1 MLQRNNK
8 TALTLAKNFFF
19 GNFGLTLMAIAVF
32 TLLYLVGNLF
42 FPFGIIVIFGM
53 IILFY
58 SAQVYYAKQ
67 IFSVHSPEEMEE
79 VALST
84 TLGRLLFER
93 IAEGIGVFFAV
104 MTTVAVFSIVSYLVL
119 TAMIGSEMDTL
130 QSLAAQLEQSDDP
143 QQIELYFGQLMQLL
157 LSPMLIIFLIGS
169 FFAYVS
175 IGVYGRMLKGEG
187 FLEVYRRYFLLFWP
201 KYWLGTF
208 RWSYF
213 LLVSGWMIIAF
224 LITFVAYILFYI
236 IFLGIGFALQQHPG
250 AMVVLLALIGTLF
263 NQLLSYFIGL
273 YTAAVSIFADDIAS
287 GEVDG

>member
-1 MLQRNNK
+1 MLRRSNK
-8 TALTLAKNFFF
+8 TALALAKNFFF
-19 GNFGLTLMAIAVF
+19 GNFGLTLLAVAIFA
-32 TLLYLVGNLF
+32 LLYMLGNLF
-42 FPFGIIVIFGM
+42 LPIGIILIFGM
-53 IILFY
+53 LILFY
-58 SAQVYYAKQ
+58 SALFYYSKQ
-67 IFSVHSPEEMEE
+67 IPTIDSPEQMEE

-84 TLGRLLFER
+84 TLGKLFFDR
-93 IAEGIGVFFAV
+93 IAEGTALFLAV
-104 MTTVAVFSIVSYLVL
+104 LTALAIFSIISYLVL
-119 TAMIGSEMDTL
+119 TAMIGSEIDTL

-157 LSPMLIIFLIGS
+157 FSPMLIIFLIGS